1 MKEQRQEAVALRYN
15 EGKDDA
21 PKVIAKG
28 KGLIAEEILSKAKEF
43 DIPVQEDPAML
54 SILGTLEIN
63 ESIPEELFEAV
74 AEVFAFVYQ
83 VDKTYKKD

>member
-28 KGLIAEEILSKAKEF
+28 KGLIAEEILAKAKEF

-83 VDKTYKKD
+83 VDKTYKKN